1 MINYIFSGI
10 GQAVGRYKITNDDIN
25 NAVEKGLLRGFDKS
39 KILASKNYHLFLE
52 KYPNVSPFDY
62 FVKYKMGFEERRF
75 VVPFPPR
82 KKHFLRTEN
91 ASELAVDAIKE
102 ALNDANISA
111 NEIGAWFLSTVS
123 AQEKAPGIAATV
135 KTYFVDK
142 NNLSPT
148 FTLASG
154 CAGFN
159 LNLERAKEYL
169 QMHKG
174 IQHVVVAH
182 TETMSSFLTE
192 KSKFVSFATFGDG
205 AGAVILSKVESDKK
219 EGLLFI
225 ENYQDLKMIDFVGVD
240 KYKNLYM
247 GESVIKNRAIVDMQ
261 KSALS
266 VMEKTNL
273 KIEDIDC
280 WLPHQTGNAILEEVR
295 LFLNIPKEKMNIK
308 AQQKYANVSGATVP
322 LGLSIMNKDKELK
335 ENQYILS
342 TTAGV
347 GGKYGAFVYRVPRKK
362 TKKKFK
368 KTSFLKDKKV
378 LIVGGTSGL
387 GKAVVEQLQDEGA
400 ICVLTYR
407 DKEKLKQFSKNIK
420 AYKLD
425 LQNKESIQQAIATIK
440 KEHLFFDY
448 IILAAGTSGSLQQAG
463 SVSDKEVKKIYQT
476 NFLSLVQ
483 IYQSFIDSVKE
494 TVLWIGSAAED
505 AQFSGSSAYV
515 SSKKSLHGF
524 VAAASWEAFS
534 KGIRM
539 VYYMPGVVNTGMTEQ
554 LSEKQQFAAMQMINQ
569 EQILEKQE
577 LADRIVKSLCLIKV
591 KMVDDTFENILT
603 VRRDGYL
610 VADSRW

>member
-10 GQAVGRYKITNDDIN
+10 GQAFGRYKITNDDIN

-39 KILASKNYHLFLE
+39 KILASKNYHQFLE
-52 KYPNVSPFDY
+52 KNPNVSPFDY

-91 ASELAVDAIKE
+91 ATELAVDAITE
-102 ALNDANISA
+102 ALTDANLNA
-111 NEIGAWFLSTVS
+111 DEIGAWFLSTVS
-123 AQEKAPGIAATV
+123 APEKAPGIAATV

-142 NNLSPT
+142 NNLTPT

-159 LNLERAKEYL
+159 LNLERAQEYL
-169 QMHKG
+169 SLHEDV
-174 IQHVVVAH
+174 QHVVVAH

-205 AGAVILSKVESDKK
+205 AGAVVLSKVKADKK

-225 ENYQDLKMIDFVGVD
+225 ENHQDLKMIDFVGVD
-240 KYKNLYM
+240 KEKNLYM
-247 GESVIKNRAIVDMQ
+247 GEAVIKNRAIADMQ

-266 VMEKTNL
+266 VLEKTNL
-273 KIEDIDC
+273 KIENIDC

-295 LFLNIPKEKMNIK
+295 LNLQIPKEKMNTE
-308 AQQKYANVSGATVP
+308 AQRKYANVSGATVP
-322 LGLSIMNKDKELK
+322 LGFALMNKQAQLK
-335 ENQYILS
+335 AGMCILS

-347 GGKYGAFVYRVPRKK
+347 GGKYGAFIYQVPQERLQKTSKK
-362 TKKKFK
+362 V
-368 KTSFLKDKKV
+368 SFLKGKKV

-387 GKAVVEQLQDEGA
+387 GKAVVSQLEKEGA
-400 ICVLTYR
+400 DCILTYR
-407 DKEKLKQFSKNIK
+407 DKEKLNQFSSNIK
-420 AYKLD
+420 AYALD
-425 LQNKESIQQAIATIK
+425 LQDQKSLQSAIAKIK
-440 KEHLFFDY
+440 QEHSYFDY
-448 IILAAGTSGSLQQAG
+448 IVLAAGKSGSLQTTET
-463 SVSDKEVKKIYQT
+463 VPDEEVKALYQVNFLALVRIYQAFWST
-476 NFLSLVQ
+476 
-483 IYQSFIDSVKE
+483 VKE

-524 VAAASWEAFS
+524 AAAASWEAFS

-539 VYYMPGVVNTGMTEQ
+539 VYYMPGLVNTGMTEQ
-554 LSEKQQFAAMQMINQ
+554 LSEKQQFAAMQVINQ
-569 EQILEKQE
+569 ERLLEEKE
-577 LADRIVKSLCLIKV
+577 VADRLIKSLYLINVKS
-591 KMVDDTFENILT
+591 VDDTFENILT

>member
-295 LFLNIPKEKMNIK
+295 LFLNIPKEKMNI
-308 AQQKYANVSGATVP
+308 
-322 LGLSIMNKDKELK
+322 
-335 ENQYILS
+335 
-342 TTAGV
+342 
-347 GGKYGAFVYRVPRKK
+347 
-362 TKKKFK
+362 
-368 KTSFLKDKKV
+368 
-378 LIVGGTSGL
+378 
-387 GKAVVEQLQDEGA
+387 
-400 ICVLTYR
+400 
-407 DKEKLKQFSKNIK
+407 
-420 AYKLD
+420 
-425 LQNKESIQQAIATIK
+425 
-440 KEHLFFDY
+440 
-448 IILAAGTSGSLQQAG
+448 
-463 SVSDKEVKKIYQT
+463 
-476 NFLSLVQ
+476 
-483 IYQSFIDSVKE
+483 
-494 TVLWIGSAAED
+494 
-505 AQFSGSSAYV
+505 
-515 SSKKSLHGF
+515 
-524 VAAASWEAFS
+524 
-534 KGIRM
+534 
-539 VYYMPGVVNTGMTEQ
+539 
-554 LSEKQQFAAMQMINQ
+554 
-569 EQILEKQE
+569 
-577 LADRIVKSLCLIKV
+577 
-591 KMVDDTFENILT
+591 
-603 VRRDGYL
+603 
-610 VADSRW
+610 